1 MSRKKIPLITFIII
15 AVLLLGTA
23 VLIAC
28 SNNRRAEVR
37 VRMTEIAASTAS
49 ASLPTETAAPEAAA
63 APTEA
68 PTETAAEVPT
78 ALPTEA
84 PAALDPADWQNWP
97 ELPESV
103 NPKLKALY
111 FEGIADGNDPAR
123 FSKVGDSNTVM
134 PSFLGCFDSGE
145 GTGYD
150 LGPYTELKEVIAQFQ
165 WSFSR
170 NSRAAKNG
178 ATAYDMDVYH
188 WYTDD
193 VCWPYESALSCE
205 YRLFT
210 PSIAFIGFGTNDAL
224 LDIELYEEHLRSLVQ
239 KTLDRKIVPI
249 LLTKAD
255 NLEGDGSF
263 NKATAKIAAEFNV
276 PLWNLWRAMSELPNN
291 GLKDGDV
298 HPTSSEISLC
308 NFAGSDLENYGWTV
322 RNLSALKALDR
333 VWRLLNDMPIHAY
346 ESRD

>member
-1 MSRKKIPLITFIII
+1 M
-15 AVLLLGTA
+15 
-23 VLIAC
+23 
-28 SNNRRAEVR
+28 
-37 VRMTEIAASTAS
+37 
-49 ASLPTETAAPEAAA
+49 LPTE
-63 APTEA
+63 
-68 PTETAAEVPT
+68 V
-78 ALPTEA
+78 
-84 PAALDPADWQNWP
+84 PAALNPADWQNWP

-103 NPKLKALY
+103 SPELKALY
-111 FEGIADGNDPAR
+111 FEGIAEGNDPAR

-134 PSFLGCFDSGE
+134 PSFLGCFDSGK

-150 LGPYTELKEVIAQFQ
+150 LGPYEDLQEVIDQFQ

-263 NKATAKIAAEFNV
+263 NEATAKIAAEFNV
-276 PLWNLWRAMSELPNN
+276 PLWNLWRAMSVLPNN

-298 HPTSSEISLC
+298 HPTSSEVSLC

-333 VWRLLNDMPIHAY
+333 VWRLLNDMPIHEY
-346 ESRD
+346 

>member
-1 MSRKKIPLITFIII
+1 MNKKKFPVIPVIII
-15 AVLLLGTA
+15 AALLIGAA
-23 VLIAC
+23 VLIAV
-28 SNNRRAEVR
+28 SNQRRAEVR
-37 VRMTEIAASTAS
+37 VRMTEIAAATETAS
-49 ASLPTETAAPEAAA
+49 VPTSTPTAEPTSVPTETPTEV
-63 APTEA
+63 PTEA
-68 PTETAAEVPT
+68 I
-78 ALPTEA
+78 PTEA
-84 PAALDPADWQNWP
+84 PAVLDPADWQNWP
-97 ELPESV
+97 ELPESIS
-103 NPKLKALY
+103 PELKAMY
-111 FEGIADGNDPAR
+111 FEGIAEGNDPAR

-150 LGPYTELKEVIAQFQ
+150 LGPYTELKEVIEQFQ

-255 NLEGDGSF
+255 DLEGDGSF
-263 NKATAKIAAEFNV
+263 NEVTAKIAAEFNV
-276 PLWNLWRAMSELPNN
+276 PLWNLWKAMAALPNN

-298 HPTSSEISLC
+298 HPTSSDVSLC

-333 VWRLLNDMPIHAY
+333 VWRLLNDLPLNEY
-346 ESRD
+346 